1 MQSDVK
7 FRMQSVFVKI
17 TFLPYFFLRLLYVP
31 THFSPLLSLSLLPLV
46 PSSLFP
52 SHSWQ
57 QRAGPQQCRQERGRA
72 RATVVATRGADPTAT
87 PPPAWISPPLCP
99 PRVQI
104 HRGDG
109 QILRLQ
115 AIMMTKAAAVAVSS
129 DDDTTTKTIFCGS
142 HFGFSLTVFSAATK
156 KRPMKT

>member
-1 MQSDVK
+1 
-7 FRMQSVFVKI
+7 MQSVFVKI
-17 TFLPYFFLRLLYVP
+17 TFLPYFF
-31 THFSPLLSLSLLPLV
+31 SPPPLCPHSFLSTPLSLSLLPLV

-72 RATVVATRGADPTAT
+72 RAMVVATRGTDPMAT

-142 HFGFSLTVFSAATK
+142 HFGFSLAVFSAATK